1 MRSPRVAPP
10 VAITCV
16 AHAVSV
22 ASQVLLKQAQIPDVY
37 NYSVKNQVPMVRE
50 HHKGPAVPTWG
61 ECDINFFMAKLKTA
75 AETVIPEGLGI

>member
-1 MRSPRVAPP
+1 MKDQTP
-10 VAITCV
+10 
-16 AHAVSV
+16 H
-22 ASQVLLKQAQIPDVY
+22 
-37 NYSVKNQVPMVRE
+37 VRE